1 MEKVH
6 SVLVVGVL
14 VCSCYSRTQ
23 IPHKHLN
30 ETPLRAQEENK
41 KGALVIFVNITFS
54 VATKLRK
61 NQFLGTLGVIL
72 FVRGFFSSSYWH
84 GVIWAVLLFGCSD
97 VTCQV
102 CLLVTEN

>member
-1 MEKVH
+1 MH
-6 SVLVVGVL
+6 SVLVEAVL
-14 VCSCYSRTQ
+14 VCCCYSGTQ

-41 KGALVIFVNITFS
+41 KGALVIFVNITLS
-54 VATKLRK
+54 VTTKLRK

-72 FVRGFFSSSYWH
+72 FVWGFFPSSYWH
-84 GVIWAVLLFGCSD
+84 GVIWAVLLFRCSD

-102 CLLVTEN
+102 GLLVTEN